1 MDNQEKINEL
11 LGVFD
16 NVNFFNTLPFGLERL
31 DLRSKILA
39 IRGFD
44 LPSEAEVLA
53 WKELGKKKGSNP
65 MFIVAFCLSLG
76 FLHRIPSMVF
86 QMHIAARKSAAFFV
100 EIDKIMERMAKEEEI
115 KDVPKGNTNTK
126 K

>member
-16 NVNFFNTLPFGLERL
+16 SVNFFNSPFGLERL

-53 WKELGKKKGSNP
+53 WKELSKKKGSNP

-86 QMHIAARKSAAFFV
+86 QMHIAARKSAVFFV
-100 EIDKIMERMAKEEEI
+100 EIDKIIERMAKEEEL
-115 KDVPKGNTNTK
+115 KNVPKGNTNTK